1 MSKYGHLRVVGKEYG
16 PTVEEQLAAS
26 RKFNK
31 AAVVMIVIMMIM
43 MCFMLRSMRNWVT
56 EYQGLEE
63 RYEQLY
69 MDLKGE
75 TNE

>member
-1 MSKYGHLRVVGKEYG
+1 MSKYGNLRVNEKEYG

-43 MCFMLRSMRNWVT
+43 MCFMIRSMRNWAT

-63 RYEQLY
+63 RYEQLC

>member
-31 AAVVMIVIMMIM
+31 AAVVMMVIMMIL
-43 MCFMLRSMRNWVT
+43 MCFMLRSLNHWAA
-56 EYQGLEE
+56 EYEVMEQ

-69 MDLKGE
+69 EELKGE
-75 TNE
+75 LQ